1 MQHDGTVRTDPKQFG
16 SNSALQLRG
25 RAGTPKPLF
34 LNILAASPVESRF
47 CQPEGISPPPNCKRI
62 SILPGS
68 SKKKIDVYPAGVKRS
83 GRRPKGADLHSRQGQ
98 LQQPGGV
105 EVGALPADGDVKMRA
120 GGSAGATAEA
130 DFLAAGYGVSFFHF
144 EFGEVEVEG
153 EESLAVVD
161 HHAVAFEIEKAGQQH
176 GAGIHGRDR
185 GSGGDAEIQAL
196 MFALGHAVEDSL
208 RTVDVRYGSFGG
220 RGEVAVPS
228 AVGRDAIQIVLLD
241 LLAFLGLL

>member
-1 MQHDGTVRTDPKQFG
+1 MK
-16 SNSALQLRG
+16 
-25 RAGTPKPLF
+25 
-34 LNILAASPVESRF
+34 
-47 CQPEGISPPPNCKRI
+47 
-62 SILPGS
+62 
-68 SKKKIDVYPAGVKRS
+68 
-83 GRRPKGADLHSRQGQ
+83 
-98 LQQPGGV
+98 QPGGV

-144 EFGEVEVEG
+144 EFGEMEVEG

-176 GAGIHGRDR
+176 GAGIHGRHR

-196 MFALGHAVEDSL
+196 MFALGHTVEDSL
-208 RTVDVRYGSFGG
+208 RTVDVGYGSFGG

-228 AVGRDAIQIVLLD
+228 AVRRDAIQIVLLD
-241 LLAFLGLL
+241 LLAFLGLLQLLRIGLGEFLFDRELNFDLRIMRASDGEAAGEGQRSFAGVAFRG